1 MSISAQNPPILP
13 PRKILVVVTAGGST
27 NSAPMFEVCHYLH
40 QRGHTIEFAT
50 FAGREAYANSYPFV
64 SATHVVGRAIT
75 PEEEDKLYV
84 QFSEWSWSGKGL
96 RNWIEGKKFFDSFW
110 SETYDNLK
118 LVIESTQPDFLF
130 ADFHVDAARDMQ
142 REYNLPLAT
151 MWPQWPYFMCPVPY
165 IPGRVGLEPRVQTS
179 EHASMWDRFN
189 QDIYLLKHPIAF
201 ADLFLT
207 TRKMRAQKGLG
218 MLPMLPKP
226 DHLVLVNSF
235 VGLETPKET
244 PPLLH
249 AIGPI
254 LSDQYAPLDDGLLQF
269 YSTHGRTM
277 FVAFGT
283 HVILSRERLKDLR
296 AGIVSALRA
305 GHIDGV
311 VWAIRGASKTEF
323 AALRDRVVYTSASGI
338 KINLSSE
345 ELLENKHPHLMFV
358 DFAPQR
364 AVLAH
369 PSTRLFFSHVGPS
382 SANESLFHGV
392 PMLSMG
398 IYGDQLPRVLALDNT
413 GVALSVRKETFT
425 PGEIEQKVGRLMRD
439 EDGTFRRNALRME
452 RIAVLASRRKVL
464 AADLIEEF
472 IETRIQS
479 RDGFLRFI
487 ERYPELSKSVPNNLY
502 AVPSHDSLLDYGTYR
517 AIMASSG
524 VHFTEGLPT
533 RVELTNVSGVMCTAE
548 RVLLLTKAR
557 AYFEAELKH
566 VLQLGHRI
574 RRVEDT
580 GDAVFLDG
588 ERFDFAIDATWG
600 HYSRP
605 DIPVVY
611 EPTLLLYYEGPPDF
625 PAITLVDGS
634 LCSVYPT
641 EAPGLFTLSS
651 VPHTP
656 LGQFATAEEAQAVR
670 DGICTETITSKRL
683 LMEDQITK
691 YLPSFPDLFRYVGPQ
706 LSIKTKAVGAHDNRT
721 CTVSRFGRMFSV
733 MSGKIDTVFFASER
747 ILSLIEVVQA
757 ASARE
762 TLSSLRD
769 DIIVVNTRTHLN
781 DAGQGSWNG
790 ELFGSQL

>member
-1 MSISAQNPPILP
+1 MALSKKNPPLLP

-27 NSAPMFEVCHYLH
+27 NSAPMFEVCKYLH
-40 QRGHTIEFAT
+40 ERGHTIEFAT
-50 FAGREAYANSYPFV
+50 FAGREGYANPYPFV
-64 SATHVVGRAIT
+64 SAVHVIGRAIT
-75 PEEEDKLYV
+75 PEEEDKLYIL
-84 QFSEWSWSGKGL
+84 FSEWSWSGNGL
-96 RNWIEGKKFFDSFW
+96 RHWIEGKKFFDAFW
-110 SETYDNLK
+110 SETYENLK
-118 LVIESTQPDFLF
+118 RVVETTRPDFLF

-207 TRKMRAQKGLG
+207 TKRMRAKKGLG

-254 LSDQYAPLDDGLLQF
+254 LSDEYAPLDAELSEF
-269 YSTHGRTM
+269 YQTHDRTM

-283 HVILSRERLKDLR
+283 HVILSRERLQSLK
-296 AGIVSALRA
+296 AGIISTLHA
-305 GHIDGV
+305 GHVDGV
-311 VWAIRGASKTEF
+311 LWAIRGASKAAF
-323 AALRDRVVYTSASGI
+323 AALTDSIIHTMSDGSQITLG
-338 KINLSSE
+338 ST
-345 ELLENKHPHLMFV
+345 ELLKNKHPHLKFV

-382 SANESLFHGV
+382 SANESLWHGV

-398 IYGDQLPRVLALDNT
+398 IYGDQLPRVLALDSA
-413 GVALSVRKETFT
+413 GVALSVKKETFT
-425 PGEIEQKVGRLMRD
+425 PAEIQEKVGKLMRD
-439 EDGTFRRNALRME
+439 EEGHFQRNALRMQ
-452 RIAVLASRRKVL
+452 RIANLASRRKVL

-487 ERYPELSKSVPNNLY
+487 ERYPDLSRCVPNNIY
-502 AVPSHDSLLDYGTYR
+502 AVPTHDSLLDYGTYR
-517 AIMASSG
+517 TIMASSG
-524 VHFTEGLPT
+524 VHFTEALPT
-533 RVELTNVSGVMCTAE
+533 SVELTNVSGVVCTSE

-557 AYFEAELKH
+557 AYFEAELKD
-566 VLQLGHRI
+566 VLELGHRI
-574 RRVEDT
+574 RRVYDA
-580 GDAVFLDG
+580 GDAVYVDD
-588 ERFDFAIDATWG
+588 ECFDFAIDATWG
-600 HYSRP
+600 HYSKP

-625 PAITLVDGS
+625 PALTLVDGP

-670 DGICTETITSKRL
+670 DGICSEVIKEKRFF
-683 LMEDQITK
+683 MEKQIEK
-691 YLPSFPDLFRYVGPQ
+691 YLPSFSRLFRYVGPQ
-706 LSIKTKAVGAHDNRT
+706 LAIKTKAVGAHDDRT
-721 CTVSRFGRMFSV
+721 CTVSRHGRMFSV
-733 MSGKIDTVFFASER
+733 MSV
-747 ILSLIEVVQA
+747 
-757 ASARE
+757 
-762 TLSSLRD
+762 
-769 DIIVVNTRTHLN
+769 
-781 DAGQGSWNG
+781 
-790 ELFGSQL
+790 